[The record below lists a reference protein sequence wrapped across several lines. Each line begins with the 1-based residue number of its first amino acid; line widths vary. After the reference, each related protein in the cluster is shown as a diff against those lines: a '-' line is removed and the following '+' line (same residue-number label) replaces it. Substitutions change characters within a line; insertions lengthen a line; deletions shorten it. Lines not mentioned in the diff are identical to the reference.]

1 MQSNV
6 QSNIHVIVDDI
17 SIALKKHLQN
27 LFGDLLTKCDE
38 YDVTNEIILSLPIVK
53 KMLNAGS
60 VHKSPTT
67 TTAATST
74 MDNNAEDDCVFIKK
88 EKLDPTEQTCTFNYD
103 SLIGFVPPKIDDE
116 EEEEN
121 KPCATESAQL
131 KEDTAAPISLSLLPR
146 SHVEDEDWS
155 VTDVDENEDEDDN
168 ADNCDKC
175 NEKIFFDNDASYV
188 LTKDE
193 EEVCWCQRCF
203 EVGWNKMY
211 KDGWECHAYDHLEKD
226 DPEVAEPV
234 AQTHNTEVNLSLN
247 IEEVEEEAE
256 DEDEAVDLEAVEED
270 LEEDGEEALEADGED
285 LEEDGEEALEADGE
299 DLEEALEPEAEEE
312 AEEALEEAVTEE
324 EAEEA
329 LEEAVTEE
337 EAEEAL
343 EEAVT
348 EEEEEE
354 AVTEEEEEAVTEDE
368 DEEEEEEEEE
378 DEEVFEVE
386 IMGKNYYTNNIST
399 GDIYEIDSAGD
410 PGEQVG
416 HYVHGIATFTR

>member
-53 KMLNAGS
+53 KMLNAGADARR
-60 VHKSPTT
+60 TT
-67 TTAATST
+67 NTAATSTT

-103 SLIGFVPPKIDDE
+103 SLIGFVPPKIDE

-131 KEDTAAPISLSLLPR
+131 KEDNVAPISLSLLPP
-146 SHVEDEDWS
+146 SHVEEEGWS

-193 EEVCWCQRCF
+193 EEVCWCQSCF
-203 EVGWNKMY
+203 EVGWKQMY
-211 KDGWECHAYDHLEKD
+211 KDGWECDAYDHLEKD

-247 IEEVEEEAE
+247 IEEVEE
-256 DEDEAVDLEAVEED
+256 DLEED
-270 LEEDGEEALEADGED
+270 LEEAVED
-285 LEEDGEEALEADGE
+285 V
-299 DLEEALEPEAEEE
+299 LEEAEEDVLEEAEAEEE
-312 AEEALEEAVTEE
+312 TEAEEDEEAEAEEDEEAVTEDVE
-324 EAEEA
+324 
-329 LEEAVTEE
+329 EEAVTED
-337 EAEEAL
+337 
-343 EEAVT
+343 
-348 EEEEEE
+348 EEEEE
-354 AVTEEEEEAVTEDE
+354 AVTEVEEEDEA
-368 DEEEEEEEEE
+368 EEEE